1 MERSLS
7 MELVRVT
14 EAAALASARW
24 MGRGKKDE
32 ADGAATSAMRD
43 VFDTI
48 PMSGT
53 VVIGEGEMDE
63 APMLYIGE
71 KLGTGIGPGVDVAV
85 DPLEGTNIVASGGW
99 NALAVLAV
107 ADKGNLL
114 HAPDMYM
121 DKIAVGPEAVGL
133 IDINAPIMDNVRA
146 VAKAKNKDI
155 EDIVATI
162 LNRPR
167 HAHIIHELREAGVR
181 IKLINDGDVAGAIN
195 TAFDQTGVDIL
206 FGSGGAPEGVISAVA
221 LKCLGG
227 ELQGKLMP
235 QDDMRLTARRG
246 RGFTPAD
253 QNKRDDQ
260 PIGVI
265 PIDSIYTP
273 VARVSYQVETTR
285 VGQLTNY
292 DKLTLDVWTDGST
305 GPKEAI
311 ALGSKIL
318 TEHLNIFVGLTDEAQ
333 NAEIMVEKEEDQKEK
348 VLEMT
353 IEELDLSVRSYNC
366 LKRAGINTVQELAHK
381 TEEDMMKVRNLGR
394 KSLEEV
400 KAKLDELGLG
410 LRKDD

>member
-1 MERSLS
+1 MERGLS

-32 ADGAATSAMRD
+32 ADGAATTAMRD

-48 PMSGT
+48 PMKGT

-71 KLGTGIGPGVDVAV
+71 KLGNGYGPRVDIAV

-107 ADKGNLL
+107 SDTGNLL

-121 DKIAVGPEAVGL
+121 EKIAVGPEAVGL
-133 IDINAPIMDNVRA
+133 VDINASVLDNLKA

-155 EDIVATI
+155 EDVVATV

-167 HAHIIHELREAGVR
+167 HAHIIEQLRAAGAR

-206 FGSGGAPEGVISAVA
+206 FGSGGAPEGVIAAVA

-227 ELQGKLMP
+227 ELIGKLLP
-235 QDDMRLTARRG
+235 QNDQELERCIRMGLNVNKVLQMEDLVRGDDAIFAAT
-246 RGFTPAD
+246 
-253 QNKRDDQ
+253 
-260 PIGVI
+260 GV
-265 PIDSIYTP
+265 
-273 VARVSYQVETTR
+273 
-285 VGQLTNY
+285 
-292 DKLTLDVWTDGST
+292 TDGELLKGVQFKGAFGST
-305 GPKEAI
+305 QSLVMRAKSG
-311 ALGSKIL
+311 
-318 TEHLNIFVGLTDEAQ
+318 TVRFVDGKHSL
-333 NAEIMVEKEEDQKEK
+333 QKK
-348 VLEMT
+348 PNLV
-353 IEELDLSVRSYNC
+353 
-366 LKRAGINTVQELAHK
+366 
-381 TEEDMMKVRNLGR
+381 MKP
-394 KSLEEV
+394 
-400 KAKLDELGLG
+400 
-410 LRKDD
+410 